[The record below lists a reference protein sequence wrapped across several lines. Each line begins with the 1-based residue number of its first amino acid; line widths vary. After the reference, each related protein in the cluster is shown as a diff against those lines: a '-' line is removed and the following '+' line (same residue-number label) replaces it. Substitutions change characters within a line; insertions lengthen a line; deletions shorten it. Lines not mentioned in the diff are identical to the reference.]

1 MKKNYKDKD
10 STIKPLLK
18 YLIDKEYLI
27 QLNTDE
33 PDSAFVCRLLK
44 LNILHQT

>member
-1 MKKNYKDKD
+1 MKKNREDKD
-10 STIKPLLK
+10 SSNKAQLK

-33 PDSAFVCRLLK
+33 PDSAFVCQLLK